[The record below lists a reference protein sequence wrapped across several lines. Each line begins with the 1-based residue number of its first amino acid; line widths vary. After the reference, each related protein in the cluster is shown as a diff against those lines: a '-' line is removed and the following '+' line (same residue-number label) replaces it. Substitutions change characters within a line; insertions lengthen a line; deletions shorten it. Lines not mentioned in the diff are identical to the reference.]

1 MNGYLVAASVLTLL
15 AFFVHTFIGDKE
27 LQVLEPKR
35 TKEIV
40 KKETVIWTMSR
51 CGWHWISF
59 DLLFATLG
67 LALITFTDILTN
79 EVQLLQIISV
89 YFFGYGIVWLITLA
103 ISKSFPKKYVKLG
116 QWILLWTISGLTFLG
131 T

>member
-1 MNGYLVAASVLTLL
+1 MNGHLIAASVLTLL

-27 LQVLEPKR
+27 LQVLEPNR
-35 TKEIV
+35 
-40 KKETVIWTMSR
+40 KKGSVEKDTVIWTMSR

-67 LALITFTDILTN
+67 LALITFTDTLTN
-79 EVQLLQIISV
+79 EDQLLQIISV

-103 ISKSFPKKYVKLG
+103 ISKSFPKNYVKLG
-116 QWILLWTISGLTFLG
+116 QWILLWTISGLIFLG

>member
-1 MNGYLVAASVLTLL
+1 MNGYLITASVLTLL
-15 AFFVHTFIGDKE
+15 AFIVHTFVGDKE
-27 LQVLEPKR
+27 LRILEPNHAKDS
-35 TKEIV
+35 I

-67 LALITFTDILTN
+67 MALFTFTDILTN
-79 EVQLLQIISV
+79 EIQLLQIMSL
-89 YFFGYGIVWLITLA
+89 YFFGYGMVWIITLV
-103 ISKSFPKKYVKLG
+103 ISKSFPKNFVKLE